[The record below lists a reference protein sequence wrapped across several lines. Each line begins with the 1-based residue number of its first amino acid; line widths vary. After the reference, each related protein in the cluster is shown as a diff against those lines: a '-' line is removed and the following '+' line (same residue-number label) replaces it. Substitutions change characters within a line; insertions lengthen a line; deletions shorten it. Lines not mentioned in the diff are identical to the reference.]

1 MKIKVYNQAGVEAGD
16 LELSESVFGVKP
28 KKSVVHQV
36 FVALMANAREPWAHT
51 KGKGDVRGG
60 GKKPWKQ
67 KGTGRARHGSI
78 RSPLWRGGGVT
89 FGPKNVRNFKQK
101 INHKMNQLAVRMCLS
116 DKVFNNQLVALEDSA
131 FDGKTKTMANLR
143 KALPGAGRTTLW
155 LMPKKD
161 EQLVKSAR
169 NLVRVDLKM
178 AKDVSVKD
186 LLNHQYIIV
195 TKKGVEQ
202 LEKRLKPETRN

>member
-1 MKIKVYNQAGVEAGD
+1 MLKTKVYNQTGVEAGD
-16 LELSESVFGVKP
+16 LELKEAVFGIKP

-51 KGKGDVRGG
+51 KNKGEVRGG

-78 RSPLWRGGGVT
+78 RSPLWKGGGVT
-89 FGPKNVRNFKQK
+89 FGPLKTRNFKQK
-101 INHKMNQLAVRMCLS
+101 INKKMNQLATKMCLS
-116 DKVFNNQLVALEDSA
+116 DKVFDSKLVVLEDFVS
-131 FDGKTKTMANLR
+131 DGKTKVVANLR
-143 KALPGAGRTTLW
+143 QILPGFGRSTLW

-161 EQLVKSAR
+161 EKFVKAAR
-169 NLVRVDLKM
+169 NLTKVDLKM

-186 LLNHQYIIV
+186 LLNHQFIII

-202 LEKRLKPETRN
+202 LEKRLA